1 MPNPLQ
7 HVTRRNWVIAS
18 VRLYDLKLL
27 QDCCPSVRWRGDP
40 QSPSIAEPFT
50 MRNSSRQFL
59 LRFRIHIIL
68 VLMMIAAGWIGWH
81 AYWIHQRHV
90 FLASHPGALG
100 GKHRDTVHAPLSLRL
115 LGEKDVLSLQM
126 NVYSERNW
134 GK

>member
-1 MPNPLQ
+1 
-7 HVTRRNWVIAS
+7 
-18 VRLYDLKLL
+18 
-27 QDCCPSVRWRGDP
+27 
-40 QSPSIAEPFT
+40 

-90 FLASHPGALG
+90 FLASHPGALV

-134 GK
+134 GKEPMDYPEVRDAVARARELFPEVQVLDIEPVMRDPR